1 MPDIQLWIS
10 TISLS
15 IPNTYWYG
23 TLINPSE
30 SKFNVPYCL
39 HNLSNSPSKG
49 KLVML
54 ANFFSFSDLVHA
66 QVAENEG
73 EAVVGHASSKD
84 RVGVT
89 PPKLLKIIIITI
101 LVRPLVQH
109 SSFLFPD
116 IFTLF
121 TINSQKLGSFLIRS
135 KNKIPPSMM
144 TGMVLI
150 PLVPVLSVLNSK
162 IFYCKY
168 LCFDEVVSLH
178 ASCVGQS
185 EQCFDLHLNN

>member
-1 MPDIQLWIS
+1 
-10 TISLS
+10 
-15 IPNTYWYG
+15 
-23 TLINPSE
+23 
-30 SKFNVPYCL
+30 
-39 HNLSNSPSKG
+39 
-49 KLVML
+49 ML

-135 KNKIPPSMM
+135 KNKIPPFHDDRYGTNPFS
-144 TGMVLI
+144 TSTQRAEFKNFL
-150 PLVPVLSVLNSK
+150 L
-162 IFYCKY
+162 
-168 LCFDEVVSLH
+168 
-178 ASCVGQS
+178 
-185 EQCFDLHLNN
+185 